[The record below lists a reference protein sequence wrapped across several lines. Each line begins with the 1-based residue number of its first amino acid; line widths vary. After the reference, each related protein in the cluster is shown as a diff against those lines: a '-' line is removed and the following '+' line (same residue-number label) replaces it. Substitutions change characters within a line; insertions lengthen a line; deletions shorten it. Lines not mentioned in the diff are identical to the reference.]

1 MKGPVICRTTAL
13 LGTAAS
19 GGQVK
24 LYLPGSGSVYAG
36 PHASVTV
43 VMTPVGGRDVTLRD
57 DERQFH
63 QGAIPERRR
72 CVREL
77 VRPDRLPNPVL
88 AAARSQVITGVTW
101 VRRPVDA
108 GGHRGANASLGG
120 VVPGRQTA
128 DAESRALPLR
138 FWHGRY
144 PSFWNTVGV
153 IKTNA
158 DGLLF
163 WCFDEAAHFPDK

>member
-1 MKGPVICRTTAL
+1 
-13 LGTAAS
+13 
-19 GGQVK
+19 
-24 LYLPGSGSVYAG
+24 
-36 PHASVTV
+36 
-43 VMTPVGGRDVTLRD
+43 
-57 DERQFH
+57 
-63 QGAIPERRR
+63 
-72 CVREL
+72 

-108 GGHRGANASLGG
+108 GGNRGANASLGG

-144 PSFWNTVGV
+144 PSIGAIHRTARACTERSICGAILSLGAILHVARSSRPSIGR
-153 IKTNA
+153 
-158 DGLLF
+158 GLR
-163 WCFDEAAHFPDK
+163 D

>member
-1 MKGPVICRTTAL
+1 
-13 LGTAAS
+13 
-19 GGQVK
+19 
-24 LYLPGSGSVYAG
+24 
-36 PHASVTV
+36 
-43 VMTPVGGRDVTLRD
+43 VTLRD

-108 GGHRGANASLGG
+108 GGNRGANASLGG

-128 DAESRALPLR
+128 DAESPARPLR
-138 FWHGRY
+138 FWYGRY
-144 PSFWNTVGV
+144 PSFG
-153 IKTNA
+153 
-158 DGLLF
+158 
-163 WCFDEAAHFPDK
+163 AAVELTIREIEPRR

>member
-1 MKGPVICRTTAL
+1 
-13 LGTAAS
+13 
-19 GGQVK
+19 
-24 LYLPGSGSVYAG
+24 
-36 PHASVTV
+36 
-43 VMTPVGGRDVTLRD
+43 VTLRD

-108 GGHRGANASLGG
+108 GGNRGANASLGG

-128 DAESRALPLR
+128 DAESPALPLR

-144 PSFWNTVGV
+144 PS
-153 IKTNA
+153 
-158 DGLLF
+158 LR
-163 WCFDEAAHFPDK
+163 AASTAGTG

>member
-1 MKGPVICRTTAL
+1 L
-13 LGTAAS
+13 
-19 GGQVK
+19 
-24 LYLPGSGSVYAG
+24 
-36 PHASVTV
+36 
-43 VMTPVGGRDVTLRD
+43 TLRD

-108 GGHRGANASLGG
+108 GGNRGANASLGG

-144 PSFWNTVGV
+144 PSICARLDPRRRSTYGSFSR
-153 IKTNA
+153 
-158 DGLLF
+158 
-163 WCFDEAAHFPDK
+163 AALNGGRQQ

>member
-1 MKGPVICRTTAL
+1 M
-13 LGTAAS
+13 
-19 GGQVK
+19 
-24 LYLPGSGSVYAG
+24 
-36 PHASVTV
+36 
-43 VMTPVGGRDVTLRD
+43 TLRD

-63 QGAIPERRR
+63 QGAIPKRRR

-108 GGHRGANASLGG
+108 GRNRGANASLGG
-120 VVPGRQTA
+120 VVPPRRQTA

-138 FWHGRY
+138 F
-144 PSFWNTVGV
+144 
-153 IKTNA
+153 
-158 DGLLF
+158 
-163 WCFDEAAHFPDK
+163 